1 MKYFTMEECIHS
13 KVARERGIDN
23 TPSPEIEAHIT
34 ESVESLLDPL
44 REAWEACSRKQGW
57 GTPAIRISSG
67 YRCRELNRAVGGSAT
82 SAHRYG
88 YAFDLIPLNGRAFD
102 QLISENENDQG
113 LPQWMHVG
121 CRHPDGKQQ
130 RGQLLSLVN
139 GRYLPMIM

>member
-1 MKYFTMEECIHS
+1 MNLKDKCYEVFHHGRVHPLEGCQG
-13 KVARERGIDN
+13 KGIDN

-67 YRCRELNRAVGGSAT
+67 YRCRELNRAVGGSVT

-88 YAFDLIPLNGRAFD
+88 YAFDLIPLNGRMREFKRSAGSF
-102 QLISENENDQG
+102 
-113 LPQWMHVG
+113 
-121 CRHPDGKQQ
+121 
-130 RGQLLSLVN
+130 
-139 GRYLPMIM
+139 